1 MFPARCVMGSFKPT
15 FFKRDAPSHR
25 GSQASRSPFEVDW
38 KLEAAKRCGGDP
50 PAIRAGFKRAHTAR
64 AGYIERLELGRG
76 LMTAAS
82 FRPKKRE

>member
-1 MFPARCVMGSFKPT
+1 MGSFKPT

-82 FRPKKRE
+82 FRPIKRE